1 MKISLFIPCYID
13 QLYPDTAFNTVKIL
27 EKAGCKVDYNPDQTC
42 CGQPAYN
49 SGYWDETRDLARKFL
64 GDFDKGLPIV
74 SPSGSCTGFIKNHY
88 PKLFKDEIS
97 TSVAVKSLKVF
108 ELSDFLVNTLKV
120 TKLGAKFP
128 HKVTFHD
135 SCHALREYGL
145 TDEAR
150 TLLNNVEGLELIE
163 MEDSETCCGFGGT
176 FSAKYSE
183 VSAAMADQK
192 VEQAL
197 ATGVEYM
204 ITTEASC
211 LMNIN
216 GYAAKN
222 NKPIKCIHLAD
233 VLASGL

>member
-1 MKISLFIPCYID
+1 MEVALFIPCYID
-13 QLYPDTAFNTVKIL
+13 QLYPETAFNTMKIL
-27 EKAGCKVDYNPDQTC
+27 EKAGCRISYNSDQTC
-42 CGQPAYN
+42 CGQPAFN
-49 SGYWDETRDLARKFL
+49 SGYWDETRELARKFMN
-64 GDFDKGLPIV
+64 DFSEKLPIV
-74 SPSGSCTGFIKNHY
+74 SPSGSCTGFIRNHY

-97 TSVAVKSLKVF
+97 MSVAVDSMKIF
-108 ELSDFLVNTLKV
+108 ELSDFLVNKLKI

-150 TLLNNVEGLELIE
+150 KLLAEVEGLELIE

-176 FSAKYSE
+176 FSAKHPE

-211 LMNIN
+211 MMNIN

-222 NKPIKCIHLAD
+222 KKPIKCIHLAD
-233 VLASGL
+233 VLASGW